1 MPSDQLLSMRPVADL
16 LPYARNARTH
26 SAAQVAQ
33 IAASILEWGWTNPV
47 LADATGVVAG
57 HGRLAAARLL
67 YDQGKTLA
75 LPSGDALPH
84 GMVPVLDV
92 TGWTPAQ
99 RRAYVLADN
108 QLALNAGWDD
118 GMLAAELRAL
128 EEDGFDLD
136 LTGFDDVAVRLAPEE
151 TDVDA
156 EPQEDKLEALRAQW
170 QTELGQVWQLGR
182 HRLVCGDC
190 TDALV
195 VASLLGNERPH
206 LMVTDPPY
214 GIEYD
219 AKWRDAALGGPVG
232 GRATGAVANDNVA
245 DWRDAWSLF
254 TGDIAYVW
262 HAGIKTHE
270 VADSLLACGFVLRAQ
285 IVWCK
290 SHFAIGRGDY
300 HPQHEPLW
308 YAVRKGSTGH
318 WQGDRKQSTT
328 WQIDKPR
335 KSETGHSTQK
345 PVECMERPIRN
356 NSAAGDLIY
365 EPFCG
370 SGTTIIACERSGR
383 TARAIELSPAY
394 VAVTLQRFKDATGV
408 EPVLVV
414 GGIDG
419 VDA

>member
-128 EEDGFDLD
+128 VEDGFDLD

-170 QTELGQVWQLGR
+170 QTEVGQ
-182 HRLVCGDC
+182 
-190 TDALV
+190 
-195 VASLLGNERPH
+195 E
-206 LMVTDPPY
+206 
-214 GIEYD
+214 I
-219 AKWRDAALGGPVG
+219 
-232 GRATGAVANDNVA
+232 GRAHV
-245 DWRDAWSLF
+245 
-254 TGDIAYVW
+254 
-262 HAGIKTHE
+262 
-270 VADSLLACGFVLRAQ
+270 
-285 IVWCK
+285 
-290 SHFAIGRGDY
+290 
-300 HPQHEPLW
+300 
-308 YAVRKGSTGH
+308 
-318 WQGDRKQSTT
+318 
-328 WQIDKPR
+328 
-335 KSETGHSTQK
+335 
-345 PVECMERPIRN
+345 
-356 NSAAGDLIY
+356 
-365 EPFCG
+365 
-370 SGTTIIACERSGR
+370 
-383 TARAIELSPAY
+383 
-394 VAVTLQRFKDATGV
+394 
-408 EPVLVV
+408 
-414 GGIDG
+414 
-419 VDA
+419 